1 MITTFEHL
9 MRLPVVTESGHK
21 LGHMYDVELDGE
33 THAVRK
39 YLVKQG
45 VINKEEYLVAPLQ
58 IKSITAEQITV
69 EDSVYTTQSV
79 APNNGLAP
87 GGMPDV
93 ANIDLN

>member
-9 MRLPVVTESGHK
+9 IRLPVVTESGHK

-58 IKSITAEQITV
+58 IKSITAEQIIV
-69 EDSVYTTQSV
+69 EDGVLTNQSPAADSSI
-79 APNNGLAP
+79 AP
-87 GGMPDV
+87 GMPDV
-93 ANIDLN
+93 AN